1 MNIQKLQS
9 DTEKRL
15 GIYYEF
21 DAESTPLGEGGMGR
35 VFKGF
40 RVVEQTGARTPV
52 AIKAMYDNLPEKLIE
67 RARREATIQ
76 LDNDNLI
83 RMYGFVE
90 TVTIEETTGRAKS
103 HYHVIMELLTGIT
116 LDELIQ
122 GVVCDKQ
129 GLEIPFARELYAQYM
144 HQRDQAVIRIVKC
157 ILSGIMALHD
167 KGFIHRDIDPTN
179 IMITL
184 DGKIKLIDFG
194 ICKQMMTLASQDK
207 MLTVSGAFMGKV
219 HYAAPELVIGDVSH
233 QNETTDIYAIGIL
246 LFQLYTGHLPFFGSN
261 DQVLQA
267 NLRQKLPL
275 RDIARAD
282 LRRIVGKATQ
292 KVQAKRYASAAE
304 FRVDLEH
311 LPPVARPALVSPA
324 TLKRAGIAL
333 GAACL
338 LGGILWLW
346 PSKPAD
352 DVPQPLVAA
361 APTPD
366 ELYQAAYALSLSP
379 VRDSAERGKEQ
390 IRILAEDS
398 LYPAAMLTYSADL
411 LRSTDKDHLLKGEKM
426 VASLATENQLPDAMF
441 EYGLTLSKANKYF
454 SAPADRQAL
463 LGKEADLKEANRW
476 LEKTLAKDS
485 THFKAAYWL
494 FNNLME
500 EKISGTLP
508 PEEDDKLVATFLL
521 FQRQAKR
528 ADEAESRPYREAIAA
543 DEVTLKAWGLLPDGL
558 TY

>member
-9 DTEKRL
+9 DTEKRQ

-21 DAESTPLGEGGMGR
+21 DAESKPLGEGGMGR
-35 VFKGF
+35 VFKGY
-40 RVVEQTGARTPV
+40 RVVEHTGERTPV
-52 AIKAMYDNLPEKLIE
+52 AIKAMYENIPEKLVE

-76 LDNDNLI
+76 LQNDNLI

-90 TVTIEETTGRAKS
+90 TVTLDETTGRAKS
-103 HYHVIMELLTGIT
+103 HYHVIMELLTGVT

-129 GLEIPFARELYAQYM
+129 GLEIPFARELYAQYT
-144 HQRDQAVIRIVKC
+144 HNRDQAVIRIIKC

-179 IMITL
+179 IMITV

-219 HYAAPELVIGDVSH
+219 HYAAPELVIGDVAH

-261 DQVLQA
+261 DEVLQA
-267 NLRQKLPL
+267 NLLKKVPL
-275 RDIARAD
+275 RDITRAD

-292 KVQAKRYASAAE
+292 KAQAKRYASAAE

-311 LPPVARPALVSPA
+311 LPPIARPGLIPAAAL
-324 TLKRAGIAL
+324 KWAGIAL

-338 LGGILWLW
+338 LGAILWLL
-346 PSKPAD
+346 PENQEAG
-352 DVPQPLVAA
+352 QPETIVQ

-366 ELYQAAYALSLSP
+366 ELYEAACTLAQSP
-379 VRDSAERGKEQ
+379 IGDSARRGKEQ

-398 LYPAAMLTYSADL
+398 LYPQAMLTYSADL
-411 LRSTDKDHLLKGEKM
+411 LSSADKGHMEKGEKM
-426 VASLATENQLPDAMF
+426 IASLAAENQLPDAMY

-454 SAPADRQAL
+454 STPTDRQAL
-463 LGKEADLKEANRW
+463 LGKDADLREANRW

-500 EKISGTLP
+500 EKINGTLP
-508 PEEDDKLVATFLL
+508 PADDDKLVGTFLL

-528 ADEAESRPYREAIAA
+528 ADAAESRPYLEAIAA
-543 DEVTLKAWGLLPDGL
+543 DEATLKAWGLLPDGL
-558 TY
+558 VY

>member
-21 DAESTPLGEGGMGR
+21 DAAGKPLGEGGMGR

-40 RVVEQTGARTPV
+40 RVTEQTGARTPV
-52 AIKAMYDNLPEKLIE
+52 AIKAMYDNIPEKLIE

-90 TVTIEETTGRAKS
+90 TVTTEETTGREKC
-103 HYHVIMELLTGIT
+103 HYHVIMELLTGVT

-144 HQRDQAVIRIVKC
+144 HNRDQAVIRIAKC
-157 ILSGIMALHD
+157 VLSGIMALHD

-219 HYAAPELVIGDVSH
+219 HYAAPELAIGDVSH

-261 DQVLQA
+261 DEVLQA
-267 NLRQKLPL
+267 NLLKKLPL

-292 KVQAKRYASAAE
+292 KAQAKRYASAAE
-304 FRVDLEH
+304 FRVDLER
-311 LPPVARPALVSPA
+311 LPPIARPALLPPA
-324 TLKRAGIAL
+324 LLKGAGIGL

-338 LGGILWLW
+338 VASLFWLLAEEKE
-346 PSKPAD
+346 S
-352 DVPQPLVAA
+352 VAPETVVVA

-366 ELYQAAYALSLSP
+366 ELYQAAYALSQSP

-411 LRSTDKDHLLKGEKM
+411 LRSADKSQMEKGEKI
-426 VASLATENQLPDAMF
+426 VAALAGENQLPDAMF
-441 EYGLTLSKANKYF
+441 EYGLTLSKANRYF
-454 SAPADRQAL
+454 STPADRQAL
-463 LGKEADLKEANRW
+463 LGKKADLKEANRW
-476 LEKTLAKDS
+476 LEKALAKDS

-500 EKISGTLP
+500 EKINGTLP
-508 PEEDDKLVATFLL
+508 PGEDDKLVAAFLL

-528 ADEAESRPYREAIAA
+528 AGEAESRPYLEAIAA

>member
-1 MNIQKLQS
+1 MNMQKLQS

-21 DAESTPLGEGGMGR
+21 DAESKPLGEGGMGR

-40 RVVEQTGARTPV
+40 RIVEQTGARTPV
-52 AIKAMYDNLPEKLIE
+52 AIKAMYDNLPEKLVE

-90 TVTIEETTGRAKS
+90 TVTIEETTGRAKP
-103 HYHVIMELLTGIT
+103 HYHVIMELLTGVT

-144 HQRDQAVIRIVKC
+144 HQRDQAVIRIAKC

-194 ICKQMMTLASQDK
+194 ICKQMMMLASQDK

-219 HYAAPELVIGDVSH
+219 HYAAPELVIGDVAH

-261 DQVLQA
+261 DEVLQA

-292 KVQAKRYASAAE
+292 KTQAKRYASAAE

-311 LPPVARPALVSPA
+311 LPPIARPALVPPA
-324 TLKRAGIAL
+324 VLKWAGIAL

-338 LGGILWLW
+338 LGSILWLW
-346 PSKPAD
+346 PEKEAD
-352 DVPQPLVAA
+352 DTPPTLVAA

-366 ELYQAAYALSLSP
+366 ELYQAAYALSQSP
-379 VRDSAERGKEQ
+379 IRDSAERGKQQ

-398 LYPAAMLTYSADL
+398 LYPAAMLAYSADL
-411 LRSTDKDHLLKGEKM
+411 LRSTDKEHLLKGEKM
-426 VASLATENQLPDAMF
+426 VATLARENQLPDAMF
-441 EYGLTLSKANKYF
+441 EYGLTLSKANQYF

-463 LGKEADLKEANRW
+463 LGKEPNLKEANRW
-476 LEKTLAKDS
+476 LEKALAKDS

-500 EKISGTLP
+500 EKISGALP
-508 PEEDDKLVATFLL
+508 PEEDQKLVAAFLL

-528 ADEAESRPYREAIAA
+528 ADAAESLPYLEAIAA
-543 DEVTLKAWGLLPDGL
+543 DEITLKAWGLLPDGL